1 MAIRPVEDW
10 GNLLRKRMGD
20 SHVELE
26 EEQVGEACVE
36 YMRLELIDASLN
48 LSK

>member
-20 SHVELE
+20 NDVESE
-26 EEQVGEACVE
+26 EEQVEACVE